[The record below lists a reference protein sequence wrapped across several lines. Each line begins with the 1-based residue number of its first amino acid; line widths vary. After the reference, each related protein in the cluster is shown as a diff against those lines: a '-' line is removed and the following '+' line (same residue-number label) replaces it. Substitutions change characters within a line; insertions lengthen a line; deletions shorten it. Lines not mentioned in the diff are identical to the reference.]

1 MIAFP
6 AESRERLVT
15 YGPSTKPRPGNQA
28 TRGMLGSSP
37 HQRPG
42 TEPPGTNV
50 ASGERFARDEIAV
63 MNRRL
68 VPRHTLVWNHW
79 RVPSDARGI
88 KMRNVASVVSGRM
101 SNSAP
106 GVVGVYPGHTPAGG
120 FGVFS
125 EKSVTCVPAG
135 GLPALT
141 VYCTPSWVALVLHAA
156 PVQVVVASGVP
167 PHGRTS
173 MEIAAGGVTLAVP

>member
-6 AESRERLVT
+6 AESRDRLVM

-28 TRGMLGSSP
+28 TRGMLGSRP

-42 TEPPGTNV
+42 SEPPGTNV
-50 ASGERFARDEIAV
+50 ASGKRFASDEIAV

-79 RVPSDARGI
+79 RFPSDACGI
-88 KMRNVASVVSGRM
+88 TMRKVASVVSGRM

-106 GVVGVYPGHTPAGG
+106 GVVA
-120 FGVFS
+120 
-125 EKSVTCVPAG
+125 E
-135 GLPALT
+135 
-141 VYCTPSWVALVLHAA
+141 
-156 PVQVVVASGVP
+156 
-167 PHGRTS
+167 
-173 MEIAAGGVTLAVP
+173 